1 MLAFLNDLLW
11 GKVLIALLLLVGIGF
26 TLASRFVQFRYFGR
40 MFRILSA
47 SQAFQKDKHGHLSS
61 FQALLLSVA
70 GRVGGGNIAG
80 VAVAITLGGPGA
92 IFWMWVVGLMGM
104 ATSFLECTL
113 AQTYKRAEADGTY
126 RGGPAHYI
134 VRGLG
139 KRWSWMAGLYSILLL
154 VTFGFGFT
162 ALQSYAVATSVGDAF
177 GVPVFY
183 TGIALAMMVGLIIFG
198 GVRRIARVAEFLV
211 PIMAGGYLLITA
223 VVLAMNLDRIP
234 DALSLIVNSAFG
246 LEPAIGGG
254 IGAAILMGVKRG
266 LFSNEAG
273 LGSAPN
279 VAAVAYVPHPANQGV
294 VQAFSVFIDT
304 LIICTSTA
312 CIILL
317 SGIYD
322 PSMSTDVGGVAL
334 TQSALADH
342 VGDWGRSF
350 VSVALVLFAFS
361 TILYNYYLGENSLN
375 FFKSE
380 SPNLY
385 NTFRVA
391 IIGLVCWGSTTDLG
405 TVFGFADVTM
415 GLLALVNLVALLQLF
430 KPGLRVL
437 RDFDDQL
444 RQGIEQPVFDVNRF
458 SDMNV
463 DASAWTIEPE
473 DLERLRAHT
482 GQPSTGTAAAHDHS
496 H

>member
-1 MLAFLNDLLW
+1 MLELLNDLLW
-11 GKVLIALLLLVGIGF
+11 GKVLIALLVAVGIGF
-26 TLASRFVQFRYFGR
+26 TVASRFVQFRYFGR

-47 SQAFQKDKHGHLSS
+47 SQAFQRDKHGHLSS

-104 ATSFLECTL
+104 ATSFLECSL
-113 AQTYKRAEADGTY
+113 AQTYKQAEADGTY

-134 VRGLG
+134 ARGMGPKWKWL
-139 KRWSWMAGLYSILLL
+139 AGVYSVLLL
-154 VTFGFGFT
+154 LTFGFGFT
-162 ALQSYAVATSVGDAF
+162 ALQSYAMATSVNDAF
-177 GVPVFY
+177 GVPVLA
-183 TGIALAMMVGLIIFG
+183 TGIAMAVLVGGIIFG
-198 GVRRIARVAEFLV
+198 GVKRIARVSEVLV

-223 VVLAMNLDRIP
+223 VVLALNLEQIP
-234 DALSLIVNSAFG
+234 NVFMLIVNSAFG
-246 LEPAIGGG
+246 LEPAVGGG
-254 IGAAILMGVKRG
+254 IGAAIMMGVKRG

-294 VQAFSVFIDT
+294 VQSFSVFIDT
-304 LIICTSTA
+304 LIICSSTA
-312 CIILL
+312 FIILL

-322 PSMSTDVGGVAL
+322 PAGMGDVGGVAL

-350 VSVALVLFAFS
+350 VSIALLLFGFS
-361 TILYNYYLGENSLN
+361 TILYNYYLGENSIN
-375 FFKSE
+375 FFSSANLKSF
-380 SPNLY
+380 NV
-385 NTFRVA
+385 FRVA
-391 IIGLVCWGSTTDLG
+391 VIGLVCWGATTDLG

-415 GLLALVNLVALLQLF
+415 GLLALVNLIALLCLF

-437 RDFDDQL
+437 KDFDQ
-444 RQGIEQPVFDVNRF
+444 QIAAGIEQPVFDAARF
-458 SDMNV
+458 KDMNV
-463 DASAWTIEPE
+463 DAAAWTIEPE
-473 DLERLRAHT
+473 DLERITSQERAT
-482 GQPSTGTAAAHDHS
+482 NEYASRT
-496 H
+496 